1 MKRTLLAVVSA
12 ALMLAAPAGAAI
24 IGGPTER
31 VFGPATGDDE
41 HVPNITS
48 LSAAT
53 AGGRHVAAILDIDAL
68 YSGDPANLFGQAIK
82 ADGKPVGEPQPWST
96 DKVAY
101 SAYAAVNGDTGVAV
115 WLVDTDE
122 ANNNYSLMMRR
133 FDAETAEPLGEPQ
146 RLGLTTDLYDIQAYR
161 DGYLLAHEI
170 GQPRAISVDQ
180 LTTLDREGQP
190 VGEPRVLKEGRG
202 RFYPLLYPSASA
214 QRLLMLSTF
223 GSSLAI
229 ERFKPDGTSAA
240 RRTGGIDDEYLYDAA
255 HAAGGTWMTAW
266 SRESDNRL
274 YLRRTTSNGTLGPVH
289 QTGLRARGLAD
300 LRYND
305 GKGLLIVHSG
315 KRGCRFSATRVDAK
329 GRTIGKKGSFELDCG
344 GDRASPRYAH
354 LVPGAP
360 GRFLYA
366 FTAFNRGAE
375 HSVYATRIRVK

>member
-1 MKRTLLAVVSA
+1 MRLLLCLVMSLTAVF
-12 ALMLAAPAGAAI
+12 AAPAGAAI

-48 LSAAT
+48 LSAAS
-53 AGGRHVAAILDIDAL
+53 GGRHVAAILDIDAL
-68 YSGDPANLFGQAIK
+68 YSGDPANLFGQAIA
-82 ADGKPVGEPQPWST
+82 ADGKPVGEPQKWST

-122 ANNNYSLMMRR
+122 ANKNYSLMMRR
-133 FDAETAEPLGEPQ
+133 FDAQTAEPLGEPQ
-146 RLGLTTDLYDIQAYR
+146 RLGLTSDLYDIQAYR

-170 GQPRAISVDQ
+170 GKPRAISVDQ
-180 LTTLDREGQP
+180 LTTLDRDGQP
-190 VGEPRVLKEGRG
+190 LGEPRVLKEGRG
-202 RFYPLLYPSASA
+202 RFYPVLYPSVSA

-229 ERFKPDGTSAA
+229 ERFNPDGTSSA
-240 RRTGGIDDEYLYDAA
+240 RRTGAINGEYLHDAA

-266 SRESDNRL
+266 SREDDSRI
-274 YLRRTTSNGTLGPVH
+274 YLRRTTASGKLGPAR
-289 QTGLRARGLAD
+289 QTGLKARSLLD

-305 GKGLLIVHSG
+305 GKGLLVAHSG
-315 KRGCRFSATRVDAK
+315 KRDCRFSAIRLDAK
-329 GRTIGKKGSFELDCG
+329 GRAVGKKGGFELDCG
-344 GDRASPRYAH
+344 GDRPSPGYAH

-366 FTAFNRGAE
+366 LTAFNRGAE
-375 HSVYATRIRVK
+375 HNVLATQIRTK